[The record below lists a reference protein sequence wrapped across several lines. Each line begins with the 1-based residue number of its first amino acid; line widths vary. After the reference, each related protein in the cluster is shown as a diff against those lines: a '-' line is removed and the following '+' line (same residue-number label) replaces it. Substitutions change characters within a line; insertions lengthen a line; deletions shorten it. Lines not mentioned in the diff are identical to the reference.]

1 MATNQYCDGV
11 RRRDFLKLGVLGV
24 SGMSL
29 ANYFQLAEAGEV
41 GATGKATSAIFINL
55 AGGPSHMD
63 TFDLK
68 PNAPKEFRGEFNPIE
83 TNVPGIEISEHLPKL
98 ARCADKFALLRGVS
112 HSLAAH
118 DLGSQYMNTGNRPIP
133 SLQFPGLGSV
143 VTKELGGPR
152 DLPPF
157 VAIPNTPQVPGYLGV
172 EFSPFNT
179 TTAPRAGQPFAVRG
193 ISLGRGLTVEE
204 IESRRNLLKS
214 LDTTFR
220 GFESESDLVNGLDK
234 FSQRAYDIIS
244 SPRSRTA
251 FDISQ
256 ESPSITGLFNE
267 KPFAQS
273 CLLASRLVESGVR
286 FVSVSSGGWD
296 THVQNF
302 DNLKTR
308 LLPDLDSAIAG
319 LFTALEYKGLLE
331 STVVCVTGE
340 FGRTPKIN
348 VNAGRDH
355 YPRAMFV
362 LLGGG
367 GIKGGQVIGASDEKA
382 MGPASGDG
390 ITPDQVAASF
400 YHCLG
405 IDVQKEYKTTTG
417 RPIAIARY
425 GAPIK
430 ELFS

>member
-68 PNAPKEFRGEFNPIE
+68 PNAPEEFRGEFNPIE

-143 VTKELGGPR
+143 VTKEMGGPR
-152 DLPPF
+152 DLPPLSRF
-157 VAIPNTPQVPGYLGV
+157 RTTPQVPGYLGV
-172 EFSPFNT
+172 EFSPFST
-179 TTAPRAGQPFAVRG
+179 DDRPRAERPFAVRG

-220 GFESESDLVNGLDK
+220 GFESESDLVNG
-234 FSQRAYDIIS
+234 
-244 SPRSRTA
+244 
-251 FDISQ
+251 
-256 ESPSITGLFNE
+256 
-267 KPFAQS
+267 
-273 CLLASRLVESGVR
+273 
-286 FVSVSSGGWD
+286 
-296 THVQNF
+296 
-302 DNLKTR
+302 
-308 LLPDLDSAIAG
+308 
-319 LFTALEYKGLLE
+319 
-331 STVVCVTGE
+331 
-340 FGRTPKIN
+340 
-348 VNAGRDH
+348 
-355 YPRAMFV
+355 
-362 LLGGG
+362 
-367 GIKGGQVIGASDEKA
+367 
-382 MGPASGDG
+382 
-390 ITPDQVAASF
+390 
-400 YHCLG
+400 
-405 IDVQKEYKTTTG
+405 
-417 RPIAIARY
+417 AR
-425 GAPIK
+425 
-430 ELFS
+430 

>member
-1 MATNQYCDGV
+1 MATSSYCDGV
-11 RRRDFLKLGVLGV
+11 RRRDFLKLGVVGM
-24 SGMSL
+24 SGMNL
-29 ANYFQLAEAGEV
+29 ANYFRLAEAGEV
-41 GATGKATSAIFINL
+41 RAGKAKAAIFINL

-68 PNAPKEFRGEFNPIE
+68 PDAPKEFRGEFDPIE
-83 TNVPGIEISEHLPKL
+83 TSVPGIQISEHLPKL
-98 ARCADKFALLRGVS
+98 AQCADKFALLRGVS

-118 DLGSQYMNTGNRPIP
+118 DLGSQYLNTGNRPIP
-133 SLQFPGLGSV
+133 SLQFPGYGSV
-143 VTKELGGPR
+143 IAKEMSGPR

-157 VAIPNTPQVPGYLGV
+157 VAIPNTPQIPGYLGV
-172 EFSPFNT
+172 EYSPFNT
-179 TTAPRAGQPFAVRG
+179 TRPPVANQRFSVRG
-193 ISLGRGLTVEE
+193 ITLGQGMT
-204 IESRRNLLKS
+204 IEDIEKRRNLLKS
-214 LDTTFR
+214 LDTTFK
-220 GFESESDLVNGLDK
+220 GFEEQSDLVNGLDK

-244 SPRSRTA
+244 SSRSRNA
-251 FDISQ
+251 FDISK

-273 CLLASRLVESGVR
+273 CLLATRLVENGVR
-286 FVSVSSGGWD
+286 FVTVSSGGWD

-302 DNLKTR
+302 DALKTR
-308 LLPDLDSAIAG
+308 QLPDLDSAISG
-319 LFTALEYKGLLE
+319 LFTSLAHKGLLE

-362 LLGGG
+362 LMGGG
-367 GIKGGQVIGASDEKA
+367 GINGGQVIGASDDKA

-400 YHCLG
+400 YHALG
-405 IDVQKEYKTTTG
+405 IDVQKEYQTTTG

-425 GAPIK
+425 GTVIK
-430 ELFS
+430 ELFA